1 MDNRSLLFEPI
12 EINGMK
18 LKNRLVRS
26 ATCEALATE
35 NGKVTDKLVNVYTKL
50 AKGGTGLIILGH
62 AYVQKNG
69 RAVPLQIGIYSDEH
83 IAGLRTLVDEAHRLN
98 TRIAAQIAHAGRQTT
113 LDYIGGEV
121 PIAPSAIKSDPPPR
135 EMTVEEIH
143 STIDAFGEAARRTKE
158 AGFDAVQ
165 LHAAHGYL
173 LAQFL
178 SPYTNRRTDK
188 WGGSHENRMRFVIK
202 VYERVRDFVGEDYPV
217 LIKLSVDEC
226 IENGITLDE
235 ACETVKKLTKLGFD
249 AIEVSGG
256 INKET
261 GFMVCRGDIPIDI
274 LTHNMDPERK
284 EYIEE
289 VLYSRKDKVRFE
301 EAYWLSHAVRI
312 KEVIGDVPLIL
323 VGGMKYPQ
331 TMERI
336 LKDNNA
342 DLISLCRPLIREPDL
357 PLQMAEGRKSPVKC
371 SFCNRCLQVV
381 IMAKPLRCYNL
392 G

>member
-1 MDNRSLLFEPI
+1 MD
-12 EINGMK
+12 
-18 LKNRLVRS
+18 RLR
-26 ATCEALATE
+26 
-35 NGKVTDKLVNVYTKL
+35 K
-50 AKGGTGLIILGH
+50 
-62 AYVQKNG
+62 
-69 RAVPLQIGIYSDEH
+69 
-83 IAGLRTLVDEAHRLN
+83 LVDEVHSSNA
-98 TRIAAQIAHAGRQTT
+98 RIATQIAHAGRQTT
-113 LDYIGGEV
+113 NEVIGGED
-121 PIAPSAIKSDPPPR
+121 PLAPSAIKSDPPPR

-143 STIDAFGEAARRTKE
+143 RTIDAFGEAAKRTKE

-178 SPYTNRRTDK
+178 SPYTNRRTDE
-188 WGGSHENRMRFVIK
+188 WGGNHENRMRFVIK

-226 IENGITLDE
+226 LENGITLAE

-261 GFMVCRGDIPIDI
+261 GLMVCRGDIPIDI
-274 LTHNMDPERK
+274 MTRNINPERK

-289 VLYSRKDKVRFE
+289 VLYSKRDRVRFE

-331 TMERI
+331 TMEKI
-336 LKDNNA
+336 LQDNNA
-342 DLISLCRPLIREPDL
+342 DLISLCRPLIREPEL
-357 PLQMAEGRKSPVKC
+357 PLQMSQGRKSPVKC
-371 SFCNRCLQVV
+371 SFCNRCFEVV
-381 IMAKPLRCYNL
+381 IMAKPLRCYNQCH
-392 G
+392 